1 MAKKSLIKELD
12 ELSPER
18 KAMLNRLKRVEGQ
31 LRGIQRMIIEDKP
44 CHAILVQMSAARK
57 AMQQACIEILKN
69 YVRKCLAEQGET
81 DLREMESLIGTLIDI
96 APIPPASGVVSDED
110 PEPSP

>member
-1 MAKKSLIKELD
+1 MMPRESLIEQL
-12 ELSPER
+12 ENLSPEH

-44 CHAILVQMSAARK
+44 CHNILVQLSAARK

-69 YVRKCLAEQGET
+69 YIHKCMDTKTLNDTTELEA
-81 DLREMESLIGTLIDI
+81 LIGAMLDLSPL
-96 APIPPASGVVSDED
+96 AAEKDE
-110 PEPSP
+110 EA